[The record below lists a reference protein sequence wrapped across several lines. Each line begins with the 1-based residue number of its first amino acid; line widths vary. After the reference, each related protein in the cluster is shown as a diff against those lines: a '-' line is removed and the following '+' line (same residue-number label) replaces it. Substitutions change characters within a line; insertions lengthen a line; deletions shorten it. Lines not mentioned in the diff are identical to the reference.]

1 MKEQEKET
9 GQSVLQLGQIFHEK
23 VLFIKKQL
31 GFQEHPLRQIFEKFK
46 ILFCDSNLMLLC
58 KSAAE
63 ECKDDLTV
71 STHSSKLDY
80 IHRTLLKVINLFVE
94 AFISFYSLE
103 DQIKGEKDLRR
114 ELLFNLVTNF
124 ILEGELYFIVYNLT
138 SGAMEEALH
147 KLRNIMGSKELLE
160 N

>member
-1 MKEQEKET
+1 
-9 GQSVLQLGQIFHEK
+9 
-23 VLFIKKQL
+23 
-31 GFQEHPLRQIFEKFK
+31 
-46 ILFCDSNLMLLC
+46 MLLC